1 MPPTTLFFLKCLQP
15 ILPSAVFANG
25 YRRRV
30 ARLTAMLTLWAVSL
44 AATGVGA
51 EPVGPPVKIVLIGDS
66 TVNDGSGW
74 GAGFQQYLTGNIVC
88 INLAANGRSSKSYL
102 AEGRWQKALAVKGDY
117 YLIQFGHNDEPGKGP
132 DRETDP
138 DTTYRENMARYVDEA
153 RAIGARPILVTS
165 LTRRNFDPAGTGKLL
180 PSLVR
185 YVAAVKKLAAE
196 KNVPLVDLHARSIE
210 LCEKLGPEQTA
221 KFNPVVNGRADTT
234 HLNPAGSVAIAGLVV
249 QELRTSV
256 PELAPYLRAQPVS
269 AVAAPKI
276 FNVRSYG
283 ATGDGQT
290 LDTAAV
296 QKAIDACG
304 AAGSGIVELPA
315 GTYLCHPIFLR
326 SRMTLQLDEG
336 ATLQATDGF
345 DDFADPDRPE
355 AILAFVNGRDLTDLT
370 ISGQGVIDGAG
381 AKWWP
386 DVKRAKEDG
395 TDEPRRRPRL
405 VVLSN
410 CLNVRVEGVTL
421 QNSPSFHLV
430 PVDSEDVS
438 IVGVTIR
445 APADSPNTDAMDP
458 SACRRLRIES
468 CTLDV
473 GDDNIAL
480 KSGHLDPSHP
490 GAACTDI
497 LVTNCTFLHGHGMSI
512 GSETS
517 GGVSHL
523 RVEHCTFKDTV
534 SGIRIKSD
542 RSRGGLVEDCVYD
555 DLTMLNVKVPIN
567 LTTYYPRIPDQDS
580 AQPLTSQTPIYRDIH
595 ISNLNATSPVSA
607 GFVVGL
613 PECAISN
620 LFLENVSIV
629 APKGL
634 VVRNAKPVYMQN
646 VSLQTTKGKPFILEA
661 NTLLE

>member
-1 MPPTTLFFLKCLQP
+1 MKFLKSIFPRLVWQ
-15 ILPSAVFANG
+15 IGGN
-25 YRRRV
+25 YRRV
-30 ARLTAMLTLWAVSL
+30 AWLTVFL
-44 AATGVGA
+44 ATVAAGVARNGFGGESA
-51 EPVGPPVKIVLIGDS
+51 GSPIKIILVGDS

-74 GAGFQQYLTGNIVC
+74 GPGFKQYLAGKVIC

-102 AEGRWQKALAVKGDY
+102 AEGRWQKALALKGDY

-138 DTTYRENMARYVDEA
+138 ATTYKQNMARYVDEA
-153 RAIGARPILVTS
+153 RAIGARPVLVTS
-165 LTRRNFDPAGTGKLL
+165 LTRRNFDPSGTGKLV
-180 PSLVR
+180 PNLVP
-185 YVAAVKKLAAE
+185 YVDAVKKLAAE
-196 KNVPLVDLHARSIE
+196 KNVPLVDLHARSVE

-221 KFNPVVNGRADTT
+221 KFNPVANGKPDTT
-234 HLNPAGSVAIAGLVV
+234 HLNPAGSVVFAGLVV
-249 QELRTSV
+249 QELQKAV
-256 PELAPYLRAQPVS
+256 PELAPYLRAEPASPLATV
-269 AVAAPKI
+269 KT
-276 FNVRSYG
+276 FDVRNFG
-283 ATGDGQT
+283 AKGDGKT

-304 AAGSGIVELPA
+304 EAGGGIVELTA

-326 SRMTLQLDEG
+326 SRMTLQLDDG

-345 DDFADPDRPE
+345 DDFANPARPGTV
-355 AILAFVNGRDLTDLT
+355 LAFVNGNDLADVT
-370 ISGQGVIDGAG
+370 ISGKGTIDGAG

-386 DVKRAKEDG
+386 GVKLAKKNG
-395 TDEPRRRPRL
+395 TGEPRRRPRL
-405 VVLSN
+405 VVLSKCQN
-410 CLNVRVEGVTL
+410 LRVEGVTL

-458 SACRRLRIES
+458 SACRHLRIEN

-512 GSETS
+512 GSETY

-523 RVEHCTFKDTV
+523 RVEHCTFLDTV

-542 RSRGGLVEDCVYD
+542 RTRGGLVEDCIYR
-555 DLTMLNVKVPIN
+555 DLTMTNVKTPIN
-567 LTTYYPRIPDQDS
+567 LTTYYPKIPDQDS
-580 AQPLTSQTPIYRDIH
+580 AQPLTSRTPVYRDIH
-595 ISNLNATSPVSA
+595 ILNLTATSPVGA

-613 PECAISN
+613 PEYAISN
-620 LFLENVSIV
+620 LFLENVRIV

-634 VVRNAKPVYMQN
+634 VVRNAHPVNTRN
-646 VSLQTTKGKPFILEA
+646 VAIQATNGESFILETNA
-661 NTLLE
+661 LVE